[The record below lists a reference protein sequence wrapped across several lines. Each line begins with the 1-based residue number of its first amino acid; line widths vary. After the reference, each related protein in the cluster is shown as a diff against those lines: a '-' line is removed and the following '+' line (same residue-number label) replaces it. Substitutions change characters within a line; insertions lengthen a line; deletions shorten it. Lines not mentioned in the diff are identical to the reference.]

1 MEKILVINSKGG
13 CGKTTVATNLAS
25 LYAARGSA
33 TALYDYDPQGSA
45 ARWLDIRDKHAPH
58 IHGVNAAHA
67 NQAGVTRSFLMR
79 IPPETER
86 IIVDTPASLKRME
99 HLELLRGVTAILIP
113 IMPSVIDI
121 FVARGFVQ
129 DLLKMARTAAPD
141 APIGVVA
148 NRVRQN
154 THAYRNLQKVLD
166 DLQLPLITWLRDT
179 QNYLHSVEQGMG
191 IHELQSKRTQV
202 DREHWEAILQWLENG
217 NDNQVTA
224 QRHESFKNVIRRSDF
239 RLT

>member
-25 LYAARGSA
+25 FYAAKGHA

-45 ARWLDIRDKHAPH
+45 ARWLDIRDKHAPP

-67 NQAGVTRSFLMR
+67 DQAGVTRSFLMR
-79 IPPETER
+79 IPPETEKV
-86 IIVDTPASLKRME
+86 IIDTPASLKRME
-99 HLELLRGVTAILIP
+99 HLELLRGVTTILIP
-113 IMPSVIDI
+113 LMPSVIDI

-141 APIGVVA
+141 APIGVIA

-154 THAYRNLQKVLD
+154 THAYRNLRKVLD
-166 DLQLPLITWLRDT
+166 DLQLPLVTWLRDT
-179 QNYLHSVEQGMG
+179 QHYLHAIEQGIG
-191 IHELQSKRTQV
+191 VHELQSRRAQV
-202 DREHWEAILQWLENG
+202 DREHWDTILDWVESSSE
-217 NDNQVTA
+217 DKVTA
-224 QRHESFKNVIRRSDF
+224 QMHKSFDNIVTKPVQI
-239 RLT
+239 